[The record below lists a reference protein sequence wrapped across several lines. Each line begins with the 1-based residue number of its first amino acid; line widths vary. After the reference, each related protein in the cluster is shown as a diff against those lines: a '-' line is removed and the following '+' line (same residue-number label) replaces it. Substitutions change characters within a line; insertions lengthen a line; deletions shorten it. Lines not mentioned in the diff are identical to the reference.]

1 MAAKIQENQVLADKQ
16 LKAIELM
23 LQGMSVT
30 DISKYIGVS
39 RQSVSAWKNN
49 NELFK
54 AELHRQRQLLE
65 QHVNSRLLMNVE
77 PLMDKLINIAL
88 NSKNENTSLTAI
100 TYALNRLCGT
110 PTAKIESTVE
120 DVTGNEAVDIKA
132 MLNKLNKDKITLPKG
147 KDK

>member
-1 MAAKIQENQVLADKQ
+1 MAVFVQKDVLNDKQ
-16 LKAIELM
+16 LKAIEFI
-23 LQGMSVT
+23 LQGMSLT
-30 DISKYIGVS
+30 DIAKHIGVS
-39 RQSVSAWKNN
+39 RQAISKWRNN
-49 NELFK
+49 NEVFK
-54 AELHRQRQLLE
+54 AELNKQRRALE
-65 QHVNSRLLMNVE
+65 SHVNSRLLMNVE
-77 PLMDKLINIAL
+77 PLMDRLIDIAL

-132 MLNKLNKDKITLPKG
+132 MLNKLNKDNITLPKG

>member
-1 MAAKIQENQVLADKQ
+1 MAVFVQKDVLNDKQ
-16 LKAIELM
+16 LKAIEFI
-23 LQGMSVT
+23 LQGMSLT
-30 DISKYIGVS
+30 DIAKHIGVS
-39 RQSVSAWKNN
+39 RQAISKWRNN
-49 NELFK
+49 NEVFK
-54 AELHRQRQLLE
+54 AELNKQRRSLE
-65 QHVNSRLLMNVE
+65 SHVNSRLLMNVE
-77 PLMDKLINIAL
+77 PLMDRLIDIAL

-132 MLNKLNKDKITLPKG
+132 MLNKLNKENITLPKG

>member
-1 MAAKIQENQVLADKQ
+1 
-16 LKAIELM
+16 
-23 LQGMSVT
+23 
-30 DISKYIGVS
+30 
-39 RQSVSAWKNN
+39 
-49 NELFK
+49 
-54 AELHRQRQLLE
+54 
-65 QHVNSRLLMNVE
+65 MNVE
-77 PLMDKLINIAL
+77 PLMDRLIDIAL

-132 MLNKLNKDKITLPKG
+132 MLNKLNKENITLPKG

>member
-1 MAAKIQENQVLADKQ
+1 MAVFVQKDVLNDKQ
-16 LKAIELM
+16 LKAIEFI
-23 LQGMSVT
+23 LQGMSLT
-30 DISKYIGVS
+30 DIAKHIGVS
-39 RQSVSAWKNN
+39 RQAISKWRNN
-49 NELFK
+49 NEVFK
-54 AELHRQRQLLE
+54 AELNKQRQALE
-65 QHVNSRLLMNVE
+65 SHVNSRLLMNVE
-77 PLMDKLINIAL
+77 PLMDRLIDIAL

-132 MLNKLNKDKITLPKG
+132 MLNKLNKDNITLPKG

>member
-1 MAAKIQENQVLADKQ
+1 MAVFVQKDVLNDKQ
-16 LKAIELM
+16 LKAIEFI
-23 LQGMSVT
+23 LQGMSLT
-30 DISKYIGVS
+30 DIAKHIGVS
-39 RQSVSAWKNN
+39 RQAISKWRNN
-49 NELFK
+49 NEVFK
-54 AELHRQRQLLE
+54 AELNKQRRSLE
-65 QHVNSRLLMNVE
+65 SHVNSRLLMNVE
-77 PLMDKLINIAL
+77 PLMDRLIDIAL

-132 MLNKLNKDKITLPKG
+132 MLNKLNKDNITLPKG

>member
-132 MLNKLNKDKITLPKG
+132 MLNKLNKDNITLPKG

>member
-1 MAAKIQENQVLADKQ
+1 MAVFVQKDVLNDKQ
-16 LKAIELM
+16 LKAIEFI
-23 LQGMSVT
+23 LQGMSLT
-30 DISKYIGVS
+30 DIAKHIGVS
-39 RQSVSAWKNN
+39 RQAISKWRNN
-49 NELFK
+49 NEVFK
-54 AELHRQRQLLE
+54 AELDKQRRSLE
-65 QHVNSRLLMNVE
+65 SHVNSRLLMNVE
-77 PLMDKLINIAL
+77 PLMDRLIDIAL

-132 MLNKLNKDKITLPKG
+132 MLNKLNKDNITLPKG

>member
-132 MLNKLNKDKITLPKG
+132 MLNKLNKDNITLPRG